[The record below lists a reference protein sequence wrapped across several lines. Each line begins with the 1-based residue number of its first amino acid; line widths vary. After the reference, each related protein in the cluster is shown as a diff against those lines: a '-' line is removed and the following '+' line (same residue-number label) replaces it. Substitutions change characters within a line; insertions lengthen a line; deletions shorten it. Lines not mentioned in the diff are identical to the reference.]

1 MLIDS
6 KSNLA
11 KLMATENIIVEQKNV
26 PTAYFKLKDR
36 VLVVPTLKEEIGPSL
51 YDLFMGH
58 EVGHALFTPEQGWH
72 DSVVEVGVNR
82 SILNVCEDARI
93 EKLICRKYPGLKQSF
108 IKSYKDLLNRDFF
121 GIKDLDVDLLKLIDR
136 INLHTKCGLAAGAS
150 FSDEEM
156 YYVNEV
162 MKAETFEET
171 VEIAKKIQAYMKDK
185 AEEANLKMLEESDEG
200 GEGDEL
206 DEDGSDEGQEMDM
219 EGNADYEDF
228 ESQNGNKKSRAVVD
242 EDSDSG
248 DEELDSITDNKF
260 RENEKELYD
269 YKSADRIY
277 ANIPEIDHNKVILS
291 FKDMYKEIREEDEKD
306 YGSNFIKKG
315 RIDTKKFIEFRNN
328 TNKVVAYLAKEFELR
343 KNADQLKRAKTAKT
357 GELDMNKIYSYQF
370 NEDIFKKITNVP
382 NGKSHGLVLYLDWSA
397 SMSNV
402 MDNTIKQLL
411 TLAMFCKKVMIPFEV
426 YAFSDRY
433 GYYGNKEQPRH
444 QLKEGDL
451 VIKGDFRL
459 LNILSSKM
467 SSSEFTYASSA
478 LLHGIYSHH
487 DFPDYSLGSTPLNEA
502 IIAAMT
508 MVPEFQKKYK
518 LQVVNTVFLTDGE
531 GHVLSKIKDSSI
543 DYGYRNEYNL
553 VYRDPKTLAQIKDD
567 NHNRVSNSKP
577 FLYLLKQRTGCNV
590 IGFRIL
596 SLRDVRN
603 FLWHTY
609 KSGVD
614 TTPIYNKFKK
624 DKSMVITSA
633 GFDEYY
639 LLKSDKLDVDDEAEL
654 EVKSQTTR
662 GLVSAFKKYS
672 KGHIQNRVVLNRFVE
687 MIA

>member
-1 MLIDS
+1 
-6 KSNLA
+6 
-11 KLMATENIIVEQKNV
+11 MATENIIVEQKNV
-26 PTAYFKLKDR
+26 PTAYFNLKDR
-36 VLVVPTLKEEIGPSL
+36 VLIVPTLKEEIGPSL

-108 IKSYKDLLNRDFF
+108 IKAYRDLLNRDFF
-121 GIKDLDVDLLKLIDR
+121 GIKDLDIDLLKLIDR
-136 INLHTKCGLAAGAS
+136 INLHTKCGLGVGAS
-150 FSDEEM
+150 FNDEEM
-156 YYVNEV
+156 YYVGEV
-162 MKAETFEET
+162 IKSETFEDA
-171 VEIAKKIQAYMKDK
+171 VEIAKKIQAYMKERS
-185 AEEANLKMLEESDEG
+185 EEAKIKLGMEKDDAGEGEDLEEDA
-200 GEGDEL
+200 
-206 DEDGSDEGQEMDM
+206 DEGQQMKM
-219 EGNADYEDF
+219 EGNADYQDQEEED
-228 ESQNGNKKSRAVVD
+228 GGKSRVIQND
-242 EDSDSG
+242 KSDDG
-248 DEELDSITDNKF
+248 DDELDSDTDNKF

-269 YKSADRIY
+269 YQSADRVY
-277 ANIPEIDHNKVILS
+277 ANIPEIDHNKVIVGY
-291 FKDMYKEIREEDEKD
+291 KQMYQEIKEDDSKD
-306 YGSNFIKKG
+306 YGSDFIKKQ
-315 RIDTKKFIEFRNN
+315 RIDTKKFIEFRNS

-397 SMSNV
+397 SMSSY

-433 GYYGNKEQPRH
+433 AYYGSQEQPLH
-444 QLKEGDL
+444 TFKDGDL
-451 VIKGDFRL
+451 IIKSDFRL

-467 SSSEFTYASSA
+467 SSSEFSYASAA

-487 DFPDYSLGSTPLNEA
+487 DFPNYCLGSTPLNEA
-502 IIAAMT
+502 IISAMT
-508 MVPEFQKKYK
+508 IIPEFQKKYK
-518 LQVVNTVFLTDGE
+518 LQVVNAVFLTDGE
-531 GHVLSKIKDSSI
+531 GHHLSKIKDSTM
-543 DYGYRNEYNL
+543 DYGIRNDYNL
-553 VYRDPKTLAQIKDD
+553 IYRDPKTLAQVKDD
-567 NHNRVSNSKP
+567 NNNRLSNSKP

-603 FLWHTY
+603 FLWNTY
-609 KSGVD
+609 KVD
-614 TTPIYNKFKK
+614 TTPIYNTFKK
-624 DKSMVITSA
+624 EKSMVVTSA

-639 LLKSDKLDVDDEAEL
+639 LLKADKLDTDDEVEL

>member
-1 MLIDS
+1 
-6 KSNLA
+6 
-11 KLMATENIIVEQKNV
+11 
-26 PTAYFKLKDR
+26 
-36 VLVVPTLKEEIGPSL
+36 
-51 YDLFMGH
+51 
-58 EVGHALFTPEQGWH
+58 
-72 DSVVEVGVNR
+72 
-82 SILNVCEDARI
+82 
-93 EKLICRKYPGLKQSF
+93 
-108 IKSYKDLLNRDFF
+108 
-121 GIKDLDVDLLKLIDR
+121 
-136 INLHTKCGLAAGAS
+136 
-150 FSDEEM
+150 
-156 YYVNEV
+156 
-162 MKAETFEET
+162 
-171 VEIAKKIQAYMKDK
+171 
-185 AEEANLKMLEESDEG
+185 
-200 GEGDEL
+200 
-206 DEDGSDEGQEMDM
+206 M
-219 EGNADYEDF
+219 EGNADYQDQEEED
-228 ESQNGNKKSRAVVD
+228 GGKSRAIQD
-242 EDSDSG
+242 KDSDNG

-269 YKSADRIY
+269 YQSADRVY
-277 ANIPEIDHNKVILS
+277 ANIPEIDHNKVIIS
-291 FKDMYKEIREEDEKD
+291 YKEMYQEIKEADSKD
-306 YGSNFIKKG
+306 YGSAFIKKET
-315 RIDTKKFIEFRNN
+315 IDTKKFVEFRNS

-397 SMSNV
+397 SMSSY

-433 GYYGNKEQPRH
+433 AYYGSQEQPLH
-444 QLKEGDL
+444 TFKDGDL
-451 VIKGDFRL
+451 IIKSDFRL

-467 SSSEFTYASSA
+467 SSSEFSYASAA

-487 DFPDYSLGSTPLNEA
+487 DFPNYCLGSTPLNEA
-502 IIAAMT
+502 IISAMT
-508 MVPEFQKKYK
+508 IIPEFQKKYK
-518 LQVVNTVFLTDGE
+518 LQVVNAVFLTDGE
-531 GHVLSKIKDSSI
+531 GHHLSKIKDSTM
-543 DYGYRNEYNL
+543 DYGIRNDYNL
-553 VYRDPKTLAQIKDD
+553 IYRDPKTLAQVKDD
-567 NHNRVSNSKP
+567 NNNRLSNSKP

-603 FLWHTY
+603 FLWNTY
-609 KSGVD
+609 KVD
-614 TTPIYNKFKK
+614 TTPIYNTFKK
-624 DKSMVITSA
+624 EKSMVVTSA

-639 LLKSDKLDVDDEAEL
+639 LLKADKLDTDDEVEL

>member
-1 MLIDS
+1 MLIES

-136 INLHTKCGLAAGAS
+136 INLHTKCGLGAGAS

-156 YYVNEV
+156 YYVSEV

-171 VEIAKKIQAYMKDK
+171 VEIAKKIQEYMKER
-185 AEEANLKMLEESDEG
+185 AEEAKLKLGMESDEA
-200 GEGDEL
+200 GEGDDL
-206 DEDGSDEGQEMDM
+206 DEDASDEGQQMEM
-219 EGNADYEDF
+219 EGNADYQDQEEED
-228 ESQNGNKKSRAVVD
+228 GGKSRVIQN
-242 EDSDSG
+242 EQSDDG
-248 DEELDSITDNKF
+248 DDELDSDTDNKF

-269 YKSADRIY
+269 YQSADRVY
-277 ANIPEIDHNKVILS
+277 ANIPEIDHNKVIVGY
-291 FKDMYKEIREEDEKD
+291 KQMYQEIKEADSKD
-306 YGSNFIKKG
+306 YGSAFIKKET
-315 RIDTKKFIEFRNN
+315 IDTKKFVEFRNS

-397 SMSNV
+397 SMSSY

-426 YAFSDRY
+426 YGFSDRY
-433 GYYGNKEQPRH
+433 GYYGNKEQPIH
-444 QLKEGDL
+444 ELKDGDL
-451 VIKGDFRL
+451 IIKGDFRL

-467 SSSEFTYASSA
+467 SSSEFTYAASA
-478 LLHGIYSHH
+478 LLHGIYNHH
-487 DFPDYSLGSTPLNEA
+487 DFPDYCLGSTPLNEA
-502 IIAAMT
+502 IISAMT
-508 MVPEFQKKYK
+508 IVPEFQKKYK
-518 LQVVNTVFLTDGE
+518 LQVVNAVFLTDGE
-531 GHVLSKIKDSSI
+531 GHHLSKIKDNSM
-543 DYGYRNEYNL
+543 DYGIRNEYNL
-553 VYRDPKTLAQIKDD
+553 IYRDPKTLAQVKDD
-567 NHNRVSNSKP
+567 NHNRISNSKP

-614 TTPIYNKFKK
+614 TTPIYNTFKK
-624 DKSMVITSA
+624 DKSMVVTSA

-639 LLKSDKLDVDDEAEL
+639 LLKADKLDVDDEAEL

>member
-1 MLIDS
+1 
-6 KSNLA
+6 
-11 KLMATENIIVEQKNV
+11 MATENILVEQKNV
-26 PTAYFKLKDR
+26 PTAYFNLKDR

-108 IKSYKDLLNRDFF
+108 IRAYRDLLNRDFF

-136 INLHTKCGLAAGAS
+136 INLHTKCGLGANAS
-150 FSDEEM
+150 FTDEEM
-156 YYVNEV
+156 YYVGEV
-162 MKAETFEET
+162 MKSETFQDA
-171 VEIAKKIQAYMKDK
+171 VEIAKKIQAYMKER
-185 AEEANLKMLEESDEG
+185 AEEAKIKLGMEKDDA
-200 GEGDEL
+200 GEGDDL
-206 DEDGSDEGQEMDM
+206 
-219 EGNADYEDF
+219 
-228 ESQNGNKKSRAVVD
+228 D
-242 EDSDSG
+242 EDSDDEGQDMSMEGGAEYQDYESEDAGKNRAIQDEQSDNG

-269 YKSADRIY
+269 YQSADRIY
-277 ANIPEIDHNKVILS
+277 ANIPDIDHNKVIIGY
-291 FKDMYKEIREEDEKD
+291 KQMYLEIKEADSKD
-306 YGSNFIKKG
+306 YGSAFIKKET
-315 RIDTKKFIEFRNN
+315 IDTKKFVEFRNS

-397 SMSNV
+397 SMSGV

-426 YAFSDRY
+426 YGFSDRY
-433 GYYGNKEQPRH
+433 GYYGNQEQPIH
-444 QLKEGDL
+444 ELKDGDL
-451 VIKGDFRL
+451 IIKGDFRL

-467 SSSEFTYASSA
+467 SSSEFTYAASA
-478 LLHGIYSHH
+478 LLHGIYNHH
-487 DFPDYSLGSTPLNEA
+487 DFPDYCLGSTPLNEA
-502 IIAAMT
+502 IISAMT
-508 MVPEFQKKYK
+508 IVPEFQKKYK
-518 LQVVNTVFLTDGE
+518 LQVVNAVFLTDGE
-531 GHVLSKIKDSSI
+531 GHHLSKIKDNSM
-543 DYGYRNEYNL
+543 DYGIRNEYNL
-553 VYRDPKTLAQIKDD
+553 IYRDPKTLAQMKDD
-567 NHNRVSNSKP
+567 NHNRISNSKP

-614 TTPIYNKFKK
+614 TTPIYNTFKK
-624 DKSMVITSA
+624 DKSMVVTSA

-639 LLKSDKLDVDDEAEL
+639 LLKSDKLDIDDEAEL

>member
-1 MLIDS
+1 MLIES

-136 INLHTKCGLAAGAS
+136 INLHTKCGLGAGAS

-156 YYVNEV
+156 YYVSEV

-171 VEIAKKIQAYMKDK
+171 VEIAKKIQEYMKER
-185 AEEANLKMLEESDEG
+185 AEEAKLKLGMESDEA
-200 GEGDEL
+200 GEGDDL
-206 DEDGSDEGQEMDM
+206 DEDASDEGQQMEM
-219 EGNADYEDF
+219 EGNADYQDQEEED
-228 ESQNGNKKSRAVVD
+228 GGKSRVIQN
-242 EDSDSG
+242 EQSDDG
-248 DEELDSITDNKF
+248 DDELDSDTDNKF

-269 YKSADRIY
+269 YQSADRVY
-277 ANIPEIDHNKVILS
+277 ANIPEIDHNKVIIS
-291 FKDMYKEIREEDEKD
+291 YKQMYQEIKEADSKD
-306 YGSNFIKKG
+306 YGSAFIKKET
-315 RIDTKKFIEFRNN
+315 IDTKKFVEFRNS

-397 SMSNV
+397 SMSSY

-426 YAFSDRY
+426 YAFTDRY
-433 GYYGNKEQPRH
+433 GYHSNKEQPIH
-444 QLKEGDL
+444 QLKDGDL
-451 VIKGDFRL
+451 IIKGDFRL

-467 SSSEFTYASSA
+467 SSSEFTYAASA
-478 LLHGIYSHH
+478 LLHGIYNHH
-487 DFPDYSLGSTPLNEA
+487 DFPDYCLGSTPLNEA
-502 IIAAMT
+502 IISAMT
-508 MVPEFQKKYK
+508 IVPEFQKKYK
-518 LQVVNTVFLTDGE
+518 LQVVNAVFLTDGE
-531 GHVLSKIKDSSI
+531 GHHLSRIKDSSM
-543 DYGYRNEYNL
+543 DYGTRNEYNL
-553 VYRDPKTLAQIKDD
+553 IYRDPKTLAQVKDD
-567 NHNRVSNSKP
+567 NNNRISNSKP

-614 TTPIYNKFKK
+614 TTPIYNTFKK
-624 DKSMVITSA
+624 DKSMVVTSA

-639 LLKSDKLDVDDEAEL
+639 LLKADKLDVDDEAEL

>member
-1 MLIDS
+1 MLIES

-136 INLHTKCGLAAGAS
+136 INLHTKCGLGAGAS
-150 FSDEEM
+150 FTDEEM

-171 VEIAKKIQAYMKDK
+171 VEIAKKIQAYMKEK
-185 AEEANLKMLEESDEG
+185 VEEAKLKLGKESDEA
-200 GEGDEL
+200 GEGNEL
-206 DEDGSDEGQEMDM
+206 DEDGENEGQEMDI
-219 EGNADYEDF
+219 EGNADYQDHDQEKTQG
-228 ESQNGNKKSRAVVD
+228 QNKSVRD
-242 EDSDSG
+242 QQTDDG
-248 DEELDSITDNKF
+248 DDELDSDTDNKF

-269 YKSADRIY
+269 YKSADRVY
-277 ANIPEIDHNKVILS
+277 ANIPEFDHNKVIVGY
-291 FKDMYKEIREEDEKD
+291 KQMYKEIQEDDSRD
-306 YGSNFIKKG
+306 YDSNFIRKQ
-315 RIDTKKFIEFRNN
+315 RIDTKKFVEFRNN

-343 KNADQLKRAKTAKT
+343 KNADQLKRAKTSKT
-357 GELDMNKIYSYQF
+357 GELDMNKIFSYQF
-370 NEDIFKKITNVP
+370 NEDIFKKITNIP

-397 SMSNV
+397 SMTNV
-402 MDNTIKQLL
+402 MDNTVKQLL

-433 GYYGNKEQPRH
+433 AYYGSKEQPVH
-444 QLKEGDL
+444 TFKDGDL
-451 VIKGDFRL
+451 VIKSDFRL

-467 SSSEFTYASSA
+467 SSSEFTYAASA
-478 LLHGIYSHH
+478 LLHGIYNHH
-487 DFPDYSLGSTPLNEA
+487 DFPNFCLGSTPLNEA
-502 IIAAMT
+502 IISAMT

-531 GHVLSKIKDSSI
+531 GHHLVRIKDSSI
-543 DYGYRNEYNL
+543 DYGTRQEYNL
-553 VYRDPKTLAQIKDD
+553 IYRDPKTLAQMRDD
-567 NHNRVSNSKP
+567 NYNRVSNSKP

-590 IGFRIL
+590 IGFRIVN
-596 SLRDVRN
+596 LRDVRN
-603 FLWHTY
+603 VLWHTY

-624 DKSMVITSA
+624 EKSMVITSA

-639 LLKSDKLDVDDEAEL
+639 LLKSDKLDVDEEAEL

>member
-1 MLIDS
+1 MLIES

-11 KLMATENIIVEQKNV
+11 KLMATENILVEQKNV
-26 PTAYFKLKDR
+26 PTAYFNLKDR

-108 IKSYKDLLNRDFF
+108 IRAYRDLLNRDFF

-136 INLHTKCGLAAGAS
+136 INLHTKCGLGANAS
-150 FSDEEM
+150 FTDEEM
-156 YYVNEV
+156 YYVGEV
-162 MKAETFEET
+162 MKSETFQDA
-171 VEIAKKIQAYMKDK
+171 VEIAKKIQAYMKER
-185 AEEANLKMLEESDEG
+185 AEEAKIKLSMEKDDA
-200 GEGDEL
+200 GEGDDL
-206 DEDGSDEGQEMDM
+206 
-219 EGNADYEDF
+219 
-228 ESQNGNKKSRAVVD
+228 D
-242 EDSDSG
+242 EDSDDEGQDMSMEGDVEYQDYESEDAGKNRAIQDEQSDNG

-269 YKSADRIY
+269 YQSADRIY
-277 ANIPEIDHNKVILS
+277 ANIPDIDHNKVIIGY
-291 FKDMYKEIREEDEKD
+291 KQMYLEIKEADSKD
-306 YGSNFIKKG
+306 YGSAFIKKET
-315 RIDTKKFIEFRNN
+315 IDTKKFVEFRNS
-328 TNKVVAYLAKEFELR
+328 TNKVVCYLAKEFELR

-397 SMSNV
+397 SMSGV

-426 YAFSDRY
+426 YGFSDRY
-433 GYYGNKEQPRH
+433 GYYGNQEQPIH
-444 QLKEGDL
+444 ELKDGDL
-451 VIKGDFRL
+451 IIKGNFRL

-467 SSSEFTYASSA
+467 SSSEFSYASSA
-478 LLHGIYSHH
+478 LLHGVYNHY
-487 DFPDYSLGSTPLNEA
+487 DFPDYCLGSTPLNEA
-502 IIAAMT
+502 IISAMT
-508 MVPEFQKKYK
+508 IVPEFQKKYK
-518 LQVVNTVFLTDGE
+518 LQVVNAVFLTDGE
-531 GHVLSKIKDSSI
+531 GHHLSKIKDSTM
-543 DYGYRNEYNL
+543 DYGIRNEYNL
-553 VYRDPKTLAQIKDD
+553 IYRDPKTLAQMKDD
-567 NHNRVSNSKP
+567 NHNRISNSKP

-624 DKSMVITSA
+624 EKSMVVTSV

>member
-1 MLIDS
+1 
-6 KSNLA
+6 
-11 KLMATENIIVEQKNV
+11 MATENIIVEQKNV

-136 INLHTKCGLAAGAS
+136 INLHTKCGLGAGAS

-156 YYVNEV
+156 YYVSEV

-171 VEIAKKIQAYMKDK
+171 VEIAKKIQEYMKER
-185 AEEANLKMLEESDEG
+185 AEEAKLKLGMESDEA
-200 GEGDEL
+200 GEGDDL
-206 DEDGSDEGQEMDM
+206 DEDASDEGQQMEM
-219 EGNADYEDF
+219 EGNADYQDQEEED
-228 ESQNGNKKSRAVVD
+228 GGKSRVIQN
-242 EDSDSG
+242 EQSDDG
-248 DEELDSITDNKF
+248 DDELDSDTDNKF

-269 YKSADRIY
+269 YQSADRVY
-277 ANIPEIDHNKVILS
+277 ANIPEIDHNKVIVGY
-291 FKDMYKEIREEDEKD
+291 KQMYQEIKEADSKD
-306 YGSNFIKKG
+306 YGSAFIKKET
-315 RIDTKKFIEFRNN
+315 IDTKKFVEFRNS

-397 SMSNV
+397 SMSSY

-426 YAFSDRY
+426 YGFSDRY
-433 GYYGNKEQPRH
+433 GYYGNKEQPIH
-444 QLKEGDL
+444 ELKDGDL
-451 VIKGDFRL
+451 IIKGDFRL

-467 SSSEFTYASSA
+467 SSSEFTYAASA
-478 LLHGIYSHH
+478 LLHGIYNHH
-487 DFPDYSLGSTPLNEA
+487 DFPDYCLGSTPLNEA
-502 IIAAMT
+502 IISAMT
-508 MVPEFQKKYK
+508 IVPEFQKKYK
-518 LQVVNTVFLTDGE
+518 LQVVNAVFLTDGE
-531 GHVLSKIKDSSI
+531 GHHLSKIKDNSM
-543 DYGYRNEYNL
+543 DYGIRNEYNL
-553 VYRDPKTLAQIKDD
+553 IYRDPKTLAQVKDD
-567 NHNRVSNSKP
+567 NHNRISNSKP

-614 TTPIYNKFKK
+614 TTPIYNTFKK
-624 DKSMVITSA
+624 DKSMVVTSA

-639 LLKSDKLDVDDEAEL
+639 LLKADKLDVDDEAEL

>member
-1 MLIDS
+1 MLIES

-11 KLMATENIIVEQKNV
+11 KLMATENILVEQKNV
-26 PTAYFKLKDR
+26 PTAYFNLKDR

-108 IKSYKDLLNRDFF
+108 IRAYRDLLNRDFF

-136 INLHTKCGLAAGAS
+136 INLHTKCGLGANAS
-150 FSDEEM
+150 FTDEEM
-156 YYVNEV
+156 YYVGEV
-162 MKAETFEET
+162 MKSETFQDA
-171 VEIAKKIQAYMKDK
+171 VEIAKKIQAYMKER
-185 AEEANLKMLEESDEG
+185 AEEAKIKLSMEKDDA
-200 GEGDEL
+200 GEGDDL
-206 DEDGSDEGQEMDM
+206 
-219 EGNADYEDF
+219 
-228 ESQNGNKKSRAVVD
+228 D
-242 EDSDSG
+242 EDSDDEGQDMSMEGDAEYQDYESEDAGKNRAIQDEQSDNG

-269 YKSADRIY
+269 YQSADRIY
-277 ANIPEIDHNKVILS
+277 ANIPDIDHNKVIIGY
-291 FKDMYKEIREEDEKD
+291 KQMYLEIKEADSKD
-306 YGSNFIKKG
+306 YGSAFIKKET
-315 RIDTKKFIEFRNN
+315 IDTKKFVEFRNS

-397 SMSNV
+397 SMSSV

-426 YAFSDRY
+426 YGFSDRY
-433 GYYGNKEQPRH
+433 GYYGNQEQPIH
-444 QLKEGDL
+444 ELKDGDL
-451 VIKGDFRL
+451 IIKGNFRL

-467 SSSEFTYASSA
+467 SSSEFSYASSA
-478 LLHGIYSHH
+478 LLHGVYNHH
-487 DFPDYSLGSTPLNEA
+487 DFPDYCLGSTPLNEA
-502 IIAAMT
+502 IISAMT
-508 MVPEFQKKYK
+508 IVPEFQKKYK
-518 LQVVNTVFLTDGE
+518 LQVVNAVFLTDGE
-531 GHVLSKIKDSSI
+531 GHHLSKIKDNSM
-543 DYGYRNEYNL
+543 DYGIRNEYNL
-553 VYRDPKTLAQIKDD
+553 IYRDPKTLAQMKDD
-567 NHNRVSNSKP
+567 NNNRVSNSKP

-624 DKSMVITSA
+624 EKSMVVTSV

>member
-1 MLIDS
+1 
-6 KSNLA
+6 
-11 KLMATENIIVEQKNV
+11 MATENILVEQKNV
-26 PTAYFKLKDR
+26 PTAYFNLKDR

-108 IKSYKDLLNRDFF
+108 IRAYRDLLNRDFF

-136 INLHTKCGLAAGAS
+136 INLHTKCGLGANAS
-150 FSDEEM
+150 FTDEEM
-156 YYVNEV
+156 YYVGEV
-162 MKAETFEET
+162 MKSETFEDA
-171 VEIAKKIQAYMKDK
+171 VEIAKKIQAYMKER
-185 AEEANLKMLEESDEG
+185 AEEAKIKLGMEKDDA
-200 GEGDEL
+200 GEGDDL
-206 DEDGSDEGQEMDM
+206 EDDADEGQDMSM
-219 EGNADYEDF
+219 EGNAEYQDYESEDA
-228 ESQNGNKKSRAVVD
+228 GKSRAIQD
-242 EDSDSG
+242 EQSDNG

-269 YKSADRIY
+269 YQSADRIY
-277 ANIPEIDHNKVILS
+277 ANIPDIDHNKVIIGYKQMYQEI
-291 FKDMYKEIREEDEKD
+291 KDEDSKD
-306 YGSNFIKKG
+306 YGSAFIKKES
-315 RIDTKKFIEFRNN
+315 IDTKKFIEFRNN
-328 TNKVVAYLAKEFELR
+328 TNKVVSYLAKEFELR

-357 GELDMNKIYSYQF
+357 GELDMNRIYSYQF

-397 SMSNV
+397 SMSGV

-426 YAFSDRY
+426 YGFSDRY
-433 GYYGNKEQPRH
+433 GYYGNQEQPIH
-444 QLKEGDL
+444 ELKDGDL
-451 VIKGDFRL
+451 IIKGNFRL

-467 SSSEFTYASSA
+467 SSSEFSYASSA
-478 LLHGIYSHH
+478 LLHGIYNHH
-487 DFPDYSLGSTPLNEA
+487 DFPDYCLGSTPLNEA
-502 IIAAMT
+502 IISAMT
-508 MVPEFQKKYK
+508 IIPEFQKKYK
-518 LQVVNTVFLTDGE
+518 LQVVNAVFLTDGE
-531 GHVLSKIKDSSI
+531 GHHLSKIKDSTM
-543 DYGYRNEYNL
+543 DYGIRNEYNL
-553 VYRDPKTLAQIKDD
+553 IYRDPKTLAQMKDD
-567 NHNRVSNSKP
+567 NHNRISNSKP

-624 DKSMVITSA
+624 EKSMVVTSV

>member
-1 MLIDS
+1 
-6 KSNLA
+6 
-11 KLMATENIIVEQKNV
+11 MATENIIVEQKNV

-108 IKSYKDLLNRDFF
+108 IRSYKDLLNRDFF
-121 GIKDLDVDLLKLIDR
+121 GIKDLDIDLLKLIDR
-136 INLHTKCGLAAGAS
+136 INLHTKCGLGAGAS

-156 YYVNEV
+156 YYVSEV
-162 MKAETFEET
+162 TKAETFEET
-171 VEIAKKIQAYMKDK
+171 VEIAKKIQAFMKERT
-185 AEEANLKMLEESDEG
+185 EEAKLKLGMEKDEA
-200 GEGDEL
+200 GEGDDL
-206 DEDGSDEGQEMDM
+206 DEDADDEGQQMDM
-219 EGNADYEDF
+219 EGDADYQDQESED
-228 ESQNGNKKSRAVVD
+228 GGKSRVIQN
-242 EDSDSG
+242 EQTDSG
-248 DEELDSITDNKF
+248 DDELDSVTDNKF

-269 YKSADRIY
+269 YQSADRIY
-277 ANIPEIDHNKVILS
+277 ANIPEIDHNKVIIGY
-291 FKDMYKEIREEDEKD
+291 KQMYKEIQDEDNKD
-306 YGSNFIKKG
+306 YGSNFIQKHK
-315 RIDTKKFIEFRNN
+315 IDTKKFIEFRNS

-357 GELDMNKIYSYQF
+357 GELDMNKIYSYKF

-397 SMSNV
+397 SMSSV

-411 TLAMFCKKVMIPFEV
+411 TLTMFCKKVMIPFEV
-426 YAFSDRY
+426 YGFSDRY
-433 GYYGNKEQPRH
+433 AYYGDKDQPIH
-444 QLKEGDL
+444 KFKDGDL
-451 VIKGDFRL
+451 IIKSDFRL

-467 SSSEFTYASSA
+467 SSSEFMYAASA
-478 LLHGIYSHH
+478 LLHGIYNHH
-487 DFPDYSLGSTPLNEA
+487 DFPDYCLGSTPLNEA
-502 IIAAMT
+502 IISAMT

-531 GHVLSKIKDSSI
+531 GHHLSKIKDSSM
-543 DYGYRNEYNL
+543 DYGIRNEYNL

-614 TTPIYNKFKK
+614 TTPIYDKFKK
-624 DKSMVITSA
+624 EKSMVVTSA

-639 LLKSDKLDVDDEAEL
+639 LLKSDKLDTDDDAEL

>member
-1 MLIDS
+1 MLIES

-11 KLMATENIIVEQKNV
+11 KLMATENILVEQKNV
-26 PTAYFKLKDR
+26 PTAYFNLKDR

-108 IKSYKDLLNRDFF
+108 IRAYRDLLNRDFF

-136 INLHTKCGLAAGAS
+136 INLHTKCGLGANAS
-150 FSDEEM
+150 FNDEEM
-156 YYVNEV
+156 YFVGEV
-162 MKAETFEET
+162 MKSETFEDA
-171 VEIAKKIQAYMKDK
+171 VEIAKKIQAYMKERV
-185 AEEANLKMLEESDEG
+185 EETKIKLGMEKDDA
-200 GEGDEL
+200 GEGDDLE
-206 DEDGSDEGQEMDM
+206 EDADDEGQDMSM
-219 EGNADYEDF
+219 EGNAEYQDYESEDA
-228 ESQNGNKKSRAVVD
+228 GKSRAIQD
-242 EDSDSG
+242 EQSDDG

-269 YKSADRIY
+269 YQSADRIY
-277 ANIPEIDHNKVILS
+277 ANIPDIDHNKIIIGYKQMYQEI
-291 FKDMYKEIREEDEKD
+291 KDEDSKD
-306 YGSNFIKKG
+306 YGSNFIQKHK
-315 RIDTKKFIEFRNN
+315 IDTKKFIEFRNN

-357 GELDMNKIYSYQF
+357 GEIDMNRIYSYQF

-382 NGKSHGLVLYLDWSA
+382 NGKSHGLVLYVDWSA

-433 GYYGNKEQPRH
+433 GYYGNKEQPIH
-444 QLKEGDL
+444 SFKEGDL
-451 VIKGDFRL
+451 TIKGDFRL

-467 SSSEFTYASSA
+467 SSSEFSYASSA
-478 LLHGIYSHH
+478 LLHGIYNHH
-487 DFPDYSLGSTPLNEA
+487 DFPDYCLGSTPLNEA
-502 IIAAMT
+502 IISAMT
-508 MVPEFQKKYK
+508 IIPEFQKKYK
-518 LQVVNTVFLTDGE
+518 LQVVNAVFLTDGE
-531 GHVLSKIKDSSI
+531 GHHLSKIKDSTM
-543 DYGYRNEYNL
+543 DYGIRNEYNL
-553 VYRDPKTLAQIKDD
+553 IYRDPKTLAQMKDD
-567 NHNRVSNSKP
+567 NNNRVSNSKP

-624 DKSMVITSA
+624 EKSMVVTSA

-639 LLKSDKLDVDDEAEL
+639 LLKSDKLDVEDEAEL